1 MVRHSREHR
10 GIVGVVSDDVQW
22 IYEPS
27 ADASARF
34 VLGTV
39 GVNPLV
45 CFGINPSIAV
55 PNSLDPTV
63 RRVTGLAARFEFDSW
78 TMLNVYPQ
86 IATLPKNIDRAL
98 DRQLK
103 VENERQI
110 EKLVDGRK
118 LTLLGAWGGL
128 ITSRPYL
135 PALLA
140 DIVRVT
146 DAAGCNW
153 VSYGAPLVD
162 GHPQHLSR
170 ATGGLPLVPFDI
182 DAYLPRIFKRRYP

>member
-1 MVRHSREHR
+1 
-10 GIVGVVSDDVQW
+10 VSNDDVQW
-22 IYEPS
+22 IYEAS

-39 GVNPLV
+39 GDNPLV

-63 RRVTGLAARFEFDSW
+63 RRVKGLSTRFEFDSW

-86 IATLPKNIDRAL
+86 IATLPKDITRSL

-103 VENERQI
+103 LENERQI
-110 EKLVDGRK
+110 EKLIDGRK

-135 PALLA
+135 PALLE
-140 DIVRVT
+140 DIVGVT
-146 DAAGCNW
+146 DAAGCTW
-153 VSYGAPLVD
+153 VSYGDPLKD

-170 ATGGLPLVPFDI
+170 AAGGLPLVAFDI
-182 DAYLPRIFKRRYP
+182 DAYVPRIVKRRSP

>member
-1 MVRHSREHR
+1 MNDYEEE
-10 GIVGVVSDDVQW
+10 W
-22 IYEPS
+22 AYEPS
-27 ADASARF
+27 ADGSARF

-39 GVNPLV
+39 GDNPLV

-63 RRVTGLAARFEFDSW
+63 RRVRGLAATFEFDSW

-86 IATLPKNIDRAL
+86 IATLPRDIGLAL
-98 DRQLK
+98 DQELK
-103 VENERQI
+103 IENERQI
-110 EKLVDGRK
+110 EKVIDGRQ

-140 DIVRVT
+140 DIVRITGNV
-146 DAAGCNW
+146 GCSW
-153 VSYGAPLVD
+153 VSYGDPLIG

-170 ATGGLPLVPFDI
+170 AANGLSLLPFDMN
-182 DAYLPRIFKRRYP
+182 AYLLRLIR